1 MTELFEKFGEF
12 DSVEELNRAAAGQLD
27 QGDIEALKLL
37 AKENGIEEDDV
48 EDYIDGCVDEL
59 ATLQMAA
66 YGRIAVEEEQVQK
79 DCSDMEKSAIKVISM
94 ILKTMCTDT
103 DIANGVMKK
112 GKRIKNIYNAMR
124 KEAEKHKSGNVGVS
138 CGTDR
143 QLQDIIK
150 SYYTKSKEEFEKTL
164 DSLYS

>member
-1 MTELFEKFGEF
+1 
-12 DSVEELNRAAAGQLD
+12 
-27 QGDIEALKLL
+27 
-37 AKENGIEEDDV
+37 
-48 EDYIDGCVDEL
+48 
-59 ATLQMAA
+59 
-66 YGRIAVEEEQVQK
+66 
-79 DCSDMEKSAIKVISM
+79 MEKSAIKVISM

-143 QLQDIIK
+143 QLQDIIR

-164 DSLYS
+164 RSLYK